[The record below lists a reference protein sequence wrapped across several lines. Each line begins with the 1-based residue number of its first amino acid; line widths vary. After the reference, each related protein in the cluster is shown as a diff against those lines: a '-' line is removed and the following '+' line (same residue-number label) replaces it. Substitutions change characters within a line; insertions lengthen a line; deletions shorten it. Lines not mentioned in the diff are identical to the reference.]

1 MADAIRF
8 EEQGIPA
15 AAIITE
21 VFRATADAMAQTQGL
36 PGYPYA
42 VIPHPVSSLT
52 NEEVRQRAEQ
62 VLPQILELLGVAEV
76 DRAAKRGQDEPAAN
90 H

>member
-8 EEQGIPA
+8 EEQQVPA

-21 VFRATADAMAQTQGL
+21 VFRTTADAMAQTQGM

-42 VIPHPVSSLT
+42 VIPHPISSLSPAD
-52 NEEVRQRAEQ
+52 VRQRAEQ
-62 VLPQILELLGVAEV
+62 VLPQVLALLGVAE
-76 DRAAKRGQDEPAAN
+76 AETTERGQDARAAN

>member
-8 EEQGIPA
+8 EEQGVPA

-21 VFRATADAMAQTQGL
+21 VFCATADAMAQTQGM

-42 VIPHPVSSLT
+42 VIPHPISSLDP
-52 NEEVRQRAEQ
+52 EEVRQRAEQ
-62 VLPQILELLGVAEV
+62 VLPKVLELLGVEESSEEV
-76 DRAAKRGQDEPAAN
+76 QDERAADS
-90 H
+90 